1 VLHHKTQTDK
11 YWVEDFQLE
20 QSDIDHL
27 YNVLLEIETPLST
40 DQMALILVRHRVR
53 IEAEKREAQ
62 ISPGDTYLPRKEYKS
77 GDIITL
83 PQFSDVQGTVKEV
96 RPGENPDDAS
106 FSVIS
111 VELDSG
117 EVVELASQYE
127 VEHPLNVDPIVEEQV
142 EDSHLVS
149 EEIFIEYGGYVAE
162 RLEETFSDHD
172 DLVRLAGRWFPKSL
186 LAEVNVGHLNL
197 AEAVLD
203 MYGGGALTTP
213 EILEQIG
220 MMDDVNQRLAE
231 FSMNYALQEDA
242 RFDEVGAAGQVLWYL
257 HRMEPDEVRNVPE
270 WLEYD
275 PLPEAPDL
283 LTDEMKEMEQEIGD
297 ELSDI
302 PVQRGPVPQSVTITL
317 TYPHRRAGTLPL
329 SHQLRRMFPTAYRAP
344 RIRFTIVDG
353 DTGEEIPA
361 WVVMSGGYV
370 YGLKKWFETH
380 DVPAGGY
387 LTIERTDVAGTVMV
401 KYAGRSPRKEWVLT
415 AFIENSRLHFENRQ
429 RTVSCEYDELMMID
443 VADDEAVDKLWAQVR
458 SRKISFEELV
468 SSITRELAAL
478 NPQGNV
484 HAKTLYS
491 AVNVALRCPP
501 GPIFS
506 LLVAHPQFEQVGG
519 PYWQLSKNG
528 TE

>member
-1 VLHHKTQTDK
+1 MLQRKTQTDK

-40 DQMALILVRHRVR
+40 DQMALILVRNRVR
-53 IEAEKREAQ
+53 IEAEKRELRV
-62 ISPGDTYLPRKEYKS
+62 SPGDSYLPCKEYRE

-83 PQFSDVQGTVKEV
+83 PQFSGVQAKVKVV
-96 RPGENPDDAS
+96 RPGENPDCGS

-117 EVVELASQYE
+117 EVVELASEYDL
-127 VEHPLNVDPIVEEQV
+127 EHPLNVVPEVDEKT
-142 EDSHLVS
+142 EDSELVP

-186 LAEVNVGHLNL
+186 LADVNIGHLNL

-203 MYGGGALTTP
+203 MHGGGPLTTP

-231 FSMNYALQEDA
+231 FSMNYALQEDN

-257 HRMEPDEVRNVPE
+257 HRMEPDEVRNIPDR
-270 WLEYD
+270 LEYVS
-275 PLPEAPDL
+275 LPDDPDL
-283 LTDEMKEMEQEIGD
+283 LTEEMKELELQIGD
-297 ELSDI
+297 EHSDI
-302 PVQRGPVPQSVTITL
+302 PVRRGPAPQSVTITL

-361 WVVMSGGYV
+361 WVVMAGGYV

-387 LTIERTDVAGTVMV
+387 LTIERTSVEGTVMV
-401 KYAGRSPRKEWVLT
+401 KYAGRNPRKEWVLT
-415 AFIENSRLHFENRQ
+415 AFVESSRLRFENRQ

-443 VADDEAVDKLWAQVR
+443 VDDDEAVDKLWSQAR
-458 SRKISFEELV
+458 SGKVSFEELV
-468 SSITRELAAL
+468 SSIARELAAL
-478 NPQGNV
+478 NPQGNI
-484 HAKTLYS
+484 HAKTLYG
-491 AVNVALRCPP
+491 AVNVVRRCPP

-506 LLVAHPQFEQVGG
+506 LIVALPQFEQVGG
-519 PYWQLSKNG
+519 PYWQLSKSDA
-528 TE
+528 E

>member
-1 VLHHKTQTDK
+1 VLQHKTQTDK

-40 DQMALILVRHRVR
+40 DQMALILVRNRVR
-53 IEAEKREAQ
+53 IEAEKRESQ
-62 ISPGDTYLPRKEYKS
+62 VKPGDIYLPRKAYQP

-83 PQFSDVQGTVKEV
+83 PQFSGPQGKVKAV
-96 RPGENPDDAS
+96 RPGENPDYGV

-117 EVVELASQYE
+117 QTIDLASE
-127 VEHPLNVDPIVEEQV
+127 FELDHPLNVEPEVDQKPADQDLEP
-142 EDSHLVS
+142 

-162 RLEETFSDHD
+162 RLEETFTDHH

-186 LAEVNVGHLNL
+186 LADVNIGHLNL

-203 MYGGGALTTP
+203 MLGGGPLTTP
-213 EILEQIG
+213 EILDQIG
-220 MMDDVNQRLAE
+220 MMGDVNQRLAE
-231 FSMNYALQEDA
+231 FSMNYALQEDS

-257 HRMEPDEVRNVPE
+257 HRMEPDEVRSIPE
-270 WLEYD
+270 RLEYD
-275 PLPEAPDL
+275 PLPEEPGL
-283 LTDEMKEMEQEIGD
+283 LSKEMKEIEQQIGD
-297 ELSDI
+297 EHSDI
-302 PVQRGPVPQSVTITL
+302 PVRRGAAPQSVTITL

-344 RIRFTIVDG
+344 RIRFTIIDG

-387 LTIERTDVAGTVMV
+387 LTIERTDVEGTVMV
-401 KYAGRSPRKEWVLT
+401 KYAGRNPRKEWGLT
-415 AFIENSRLHFENRQ
+415 AFVENNRLRFENRQ

-443 VADDEAVDKLWAQVR
+443 VDNDEAIDRLWSSAR
-458 SRKISFEELV
+458 SGKVSFEEIV
-468 SSITRELAAL
+468 SSIARELAAL
-478 NPQGNV
+478 NPQGNI

-491 AVNVALRCPP
+491 AVNVIRRCPP
-501 GPIFS
+501 GPIFA
-506 LLVAHPQFEQVGG
+506 LLVALPQFEQVGG
-519 PYWQLSKNG
+519 PYWQMSKNDAD
-528 TE
+528 